1 MKQLIFTKRILLIT
15 MLFSCLFNYSQ
26 INDTIGNLSIFAEP
40 SKDELLLWMKFDT
53 FLFETYNYV
62 KREKIMLNNEIN
74 NPFKDSIFINKFKT
88 VTYRTIYDSAKAY
101 RDSIFYKNGDYK
113 KYKNI
118 NQWAIEKFPLF
129 TSFNKEF
136 NKFLEETAK

>member
-1 MKQLIFTKRILLIT
+1 MKQLILTKRILVLTI
-15 MLFSCLFNYSQ
+15 LFSSLFNYSQ
-26 INDTIGNLSIFAEP
+26 INDSIGYLSIFTEP
-40 SKDELLLWMKFDT
+40 SKDELILWKDFDI
-53 FLFETYNYV
+53 FLFQTYNYI

-88 VTYRTIYDSAKAY
+88 VTYRTIYNSAKAY
-101 RDSIFYKNGDYK
+101 RDSTFYKNGDYK

-129 TSFNKEF
+129 TSFNIEF

>member
-1 MKQLIFTKRILLIT
+1 MKQLILTKRILVLAI
-15 MLFSCLFNYSQ
+15 LFSSLFNYSQ
-26 INDTIGNLSIFAEP
+26 INDSIGNLSIFTEP
-40 SKDELLLWMKFDT
+40 SKDELILWKDFDI
-53 FLFETYNYV
+53 FLFQTYNYI

-88 VTYRTIYDSAKAY
+88 VTYRTIYNSAKAY
-101 RDSIFYKNGDYK
+101 RDSTFYKNGDYK
-113 KYKNI
+113 KYENI

-129 TSFNKEF
+129 TSFNIEF